1 VSLASR
7 RIRLWNRRRILALAA
22 VAAAAVPSA
31 AAADVRVTGIDT
43 SSYPT
48 VRFSVVTSSAAS
60 KVPVVAEDGRP
71 VAALEEHN
79 LGREKSVV
87 LAIDRSQS
95 MTNGALADAV
105 AGARAFLGSKA
116 AGDRVQIVLIGSKAV
131 ALTGFSASPSDASVA
146 LSGVTTDRRS
156 GTALYDAVALAA
168 RGLHGELA
176 PGKVLILLTD
186 GRDVSSRATLSDAV
200 AQARAD
206 GVVVYPVAIEAPG
219 FSSVALEDLA
229 SSTGGSYHAA
239 TSTKSLS
246 GIYADVA
253 AELARTWR
261 VEYLTAS
268 RPGDVFQLGAR
279 VPGTGSGTASVS
291 LSSGLYA
298 TGEPAEPSPLVPKSL
313 YEGQGTIVI
322 GALVALL
329 MLLAAGF
336 FLAAREGMWLSRRLA
351 PHLAGITKD
360 RRKRRR
366 NDQLAGMRRIM
377 KATEETFGHLKQ
389 WRWVQRLLERADLPL
404 KPVEFLYIA
413 LGAAVLFGLVI
424 AVTGAAALMILVAM
438 VIGGSFPFLFA
449 SFRAGRRLRAFEN
462 QLPDLLV
469 TIAASLKAGHS
480 FRQGIQTVVEEG
492 AQPAAKEFKRVLTET
507 RLGRPM
513 DDALN
518 EMAERVGSKNLEFV
532 INAVTIQR
540 QVGGSLAGLFDMV
553 AEAVRQRQQFARKI
567 RGLTAMGRMS
577 AYVLVGLPFF
587 VALALTLLNHE
598 YMSPLYTTS
607 TGHKLIYIGLGMMA
621 FGSVLLRKIVSFKG

>member
-1 VSLASR
+1 VSLAKR

-31 AAADVRVTGIDT
+31 AAAEVRVTGVDT
-43 SSYPT
+43 SNYPS
-48 VRFSVVTSSAAS
+48 VRFSVVTSAAAS
-60 KVPVVAEDGRP
+60 KVPVITEEGRP

-95 MTNGALADAV
+95 MTHGALADAV
-105 AGARAFLGSKA
+105 SAARTFLASKT
-116 AGDRVQIVLIGSKAV
+116 AGDRVQIVLFGSKAV
-131 ALTGFSASPSDASVA
+131 ALTGFSPSPVDASSA
-146 LSGVTTDRRS
+146 LRGVVTDRHS
-156 GTALYDAVALAA
+156 GTALYDAVSLAA
-168 RGLHGELA
+168 RGLHDELS

-186 GRDVSSRATLSDAV
+186 GRDVSSRESLSDAV
-200 AQARAD
+200 ADARAN

-219 FSSVALEDLA
+219 FSSVALKDLA

-239 TSTKSLS
+239 TSTKKLPA
-246 GIYADVA
+246 IYGDIA

-268 RPGDVFQLGAR
+268 RPGDVFHLQAR
-279 VPGTGSGTASVS
+279 VPQTGSGAAAVT
-291 LSSGLYA
+291 LPNGLYA
-298 TGEPAEPSPLVPKSL
+298 SGTPAEPSRLVPKSL

-336 FLAAREGMWLSRRLA
+336 FMAAREGMWLSRRLA
-351 PHLAGITKD
+351 PHLAGITKPT
-360 RRKRRR
+360 RRQRR
-366 NDQLAGMRRIM
+366 NNQLAGMRRIM

-389 WRWVQRLLERADLPL
+389 WRWIARLLERADLPL
-404 KPVEFLYIA
+404 KPAEFIYIA
-413 LGAAVLFGLVI
+413 AGAGVLFGLVI
-424 AVTGAAALMILVAM
+424 AVTGSAPLMILVGMA
-438 VIGGSFPFLFA
+438 VGASFPFLFA
-449 SFRAGRRLRAFEN
+449 KYRAGRRLLAFEN

-518 EMAERVGSKNLEFV
+518 EMAERVGSKNLQFV

-567 RGLTAMGRMS
+567 RGLTAQGRMS

-587 VALALTLLNHE
+587 VALALTLLNHDF
-598 YMSPLYTTS
+598 MAPLYTTS

>member
-1 VSLASR
+1 MRR
-7 RIRLWNRRRILALAA
+7 RIRLWNRRRIVALAA

-31 AAADVRVTGIDT
+31 AAAEVRVTGIDT
-43 SSYPT
+43 SNYPSI
-48 VRFSVVTSSAAS
+48 RFSVVTPSAAS
-60 KVPVVAEDGRP
+60 KVPVVTEEGRS

-95 MTNGALADAV
+95 MTHGALADAV
-105 AGARAFLGSKA
+105 AAARAFLGSKA
-116 AGDRVQIVLIGSKAV
+116 AGDRVQIILFGSKAV
-131 ALTGFSASPSDASVA
+131 ALTGFSASPVDAAAA
-146 LSGVTTDRRS
+146 LSGVTTDSRS
-156 GTALYDAVALAA
+156 GTALYDAVGLAA
-168 RGLHGELA
+168 RGLHDELS
-176 PGKVLILLTD
+176 PGKVLIVLTD
-186 GRDVSSRATLSDAV
+186 GRDVSSIATLSDAV
-200 AQARAD
+200 ARARAD
-206 GVVVYPVAIEAPG
+206 GVIVYPVGIEAPD
-219 FSSVALEDLA
+219 FSPVALKDLA

-239 TSTKSLS
+239 TSTKNLPAIYS
-246 GIYADVA
+246 GIA

-268 RPGDVFQLGAR
+268 RPGDAFRLQAR
-279 VPGTGSGTASVS
+279 VPGSGSGAAAVS
-291 LSSGLYA
+291 LPYGLYS
-298 TGEPAEPSPLVPKSL
+298 TGEPAQPSRLVPKSL
-313 YEGQGTIVI
+313 YAGQGTVVL

-329 MLLAAGF
+329 MLLAAAF

-351 PHLAGITKD
+351 PHLAGITKETRRR
-360 RRKRRR
+360 RRK
-366 NDQLAGMRRIM
+366 DQLAGFRRIM

-389 WRWVQRLLERADLPL
+389 WRWIQRLLERADLPL
-404 KPVEFLYIA
+404 KPVEFVYIA
-413 LGAAVLFGLVI
+413 LGAGVVFGLVI
-424 AVTGAAALMILVAM
+424 AVTGASPLMILVAM
-438 VIGGSFPFLFA
+438 ALGGSFPFLYA
-449 SFRAGRRLRAFEN
+449 TFRAGRRLRAFEN

-518 EMAERVGSKNLEFV
+518 EMAERVGSRNLEFV

>member
-1 VSLASR
+1 MR
-7 RIRLWNRRRILALAA
+7 RTLRLWNRRRILALAA

-31 AAADVRVTGIDT
+31 AAAEVRVTGIDT
-43 SSYPT
+43 SSYPSI
-48 VRFSVVTSSAAS
+48 RFSVVTPTPAS
-60 KVPVVAEDGRP
+60 KVPVVTEEGRP
-71 VAALEEHN
+71 VAALDEHN
-79 LGREKSVV
+79 LGREKSIV

-105 AGARAFLGSKA
+105 AAARAFLGAKA
-116 AGDRVQIVLIGSKAV
+116 AGDRVQIVLFGHKAI
-131 ALTGFSASPSDASVA
+131 ALTGFSPSPVDASTA
-146 LSGVTTDRRS
+146 LRGVVNDRHS

-168 RGLHGELA
+168 RGLHDEVA

-186 GRDVSSRATLSDAV
+186 GRDVSSIETLSDAV

-219 FSSVALEDLA
+219 FSPVALKDLA
-229 SSTGGSYHAA
+229 GSTGGSYHAA
-239 TSTKSLS
+239 TSTKSLPA
-246 GIYADVA
+246 IYGDIAR
-253 AELARTWR
+253 ELARTWR

-268 RPGDVFQLGAR
+268 RPGDAFHLQAR
-279 VPGTGSGTASVS
+279 VPGSGSASAAVT
-291 LSSGLYA
+291 LPNGLYA
-298 TGEPAEPSPLVPKSL
+298 SGAPSEPSRLLPKSL
-313 YEGQGTIVI
+313 YNGQGTLVI

-329 MLLAAGF
+329 MLLASGF
-336 FLAAREGMWLSRRLA
+336 FLASREGMWLSRRLQ
-351 PHLAGITKD
+351 PHLAGITKET
-360 RRKRRR
+360 RRRRR
-366 NDQLAGMRRIM
+366 NDQLAGFRRIL

-389 WRWVQRLLERADLPL
+389 WRATRRLLERADLPL
-404 KPVEFLYIA
+404 KPAEFIYIACGCGIVFGLVAAVTAAAPLMIFVAIA
-413 LGAAVLFGLVI
+413 LG
-424 AVTGAAALMILVAM
+424 
-438 VIGGSFPFLFA
+438 GSCPFLFA
-449 SFRAGRRLRAFEN
+449 KYRAGKRLQAFEN

-492 AQPAAKEFKRVLTET
+492 AQPAAKEFKRVLNET

-513 DDALN
+513 DDALT
-518 EMAERVGSKNLEFV
+518 EMGERVGSKNLEFV

-567 RGLTAMGRMS
+567 RGLTAQGRMS
-577 AYVLVGLPFF
+577 AYVLCGLPFF
-587 VALALTLLNHE
+587 VALALTLLNHDF
-598 YMSPLYTTS
+598 MAPLYTTS